1 MLQISSELIC
11 GFNPCKITTCTVDP
25 DAKCVTDYRCN
36 PIFINAAGQRISG
49 CTGKVDRTLIFQHTS
64 FLVCPPS
71 RKMARKHCF
80 LVCPSVKKHG

>member
-25 DAKCVTDYRCN
+25 EAKCVTDYRCN

-49 CTGKVDRTLIFQHTS
+49 CTGIVKNSYPSTS
-64 FLVCPPS
+64 LNIHNDPGVSFCTFSL
-71 RKMARKHCF
+71 
-80 LVCPSVKKHG
+80 

>member
-25 DAKCVTDYRCN
+25 EAKCVTDYRCN

-49 CTGKVDRTLIFQHTS
+49 CTGIVSNYYH
-64 FLVCPPS
+64 
-71 RKMARKHCF
+71 
-80 LVCPSVKKHG
+80 